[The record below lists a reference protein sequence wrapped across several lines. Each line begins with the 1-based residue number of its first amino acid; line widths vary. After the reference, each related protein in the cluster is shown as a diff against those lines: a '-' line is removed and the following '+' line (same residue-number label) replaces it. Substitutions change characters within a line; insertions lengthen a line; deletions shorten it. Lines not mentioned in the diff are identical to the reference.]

1 MELLSYAISI
11 SGYVSFRSLSFDL
24 VLVDNTTSYGFYTS
38 DNRKPSKITLTM
50 FP

>member
-24 VLVDNTTSYGFYTS
+24 VLVDNTTSYGFNTP
-38 DNRKPSKITLTM
+38 DNRNRLK
-50 FP
+50 